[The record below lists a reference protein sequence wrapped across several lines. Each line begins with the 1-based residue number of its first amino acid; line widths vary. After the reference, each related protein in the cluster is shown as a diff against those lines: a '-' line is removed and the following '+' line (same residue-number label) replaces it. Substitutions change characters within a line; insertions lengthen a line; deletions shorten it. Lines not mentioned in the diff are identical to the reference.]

1 MIGSPSPSHPT
12 VRAVFP
18 STAVRQS
25 SSHTM
30 RRFRPVREQAAAA
43 VGEPHRIQLAVR
55 KAFPPETPAFTA
67 LGQVPAKTDID
78 EALKPTESLAG
89 VRVPEVVRPPRHYR
103 IDHLHEFLRA
113 DRCSSRR
120 DVLQAVPNLLL
131 GRLRRE
137 NVDGVLAAL
146 LGLLR
151 FTKLKP
157 MKSNPSVTRVT

>member
-1 MIGSPSPSHPT
+1 
-12 VRAVFP
+12 
-18 STAVRQS
+18 
-25 SSHTM
+25 M
-30 RRFRPVREQAAAA
+30 RRFRPVREQAAAD

-120 DVLQAVPNLLL
+120 YVL
-131 GRLRRE
+131 
-137 NVDGVLAAL
+137 GVY
-146 LGLLR
+146 
-151 FTKLKP
+151 TEY
-157 MKSNPSVTRVT
+157 V